1 MKILAYNNQALSIN
15 GKGVYIEDLSA
26 LAENGS
32 LIKIVTPIVNK
43 GDLVY
48 LDVDGK
54 GEKLYRVLKC
64 KGDVAMVMA
73 MYDDLT
79 SKWNETNT
87 TTTMGTLTVRKYE
100 GSTLDIYLNT
110 TWYGT
115 LSTETKNAIVTESL
129 ICDAWFEND
138 TGNPNYTGTWG
149 TSVPGDT
156 NYTISK
162 YAGGTLNIGN
172 RNVFALGIQ
181 DVIDYLSDDS
191 VKVDTSAILRN
202 VNIWKMFWNDE
213 AGHSGKVAWLR
224 SSYADSSSYVWAAG
238 GPTGNLGHISPST
251 NFVVRPAFNINL
263 SQVPFTVYRLP
274 AKGDIVKLNLD
285 GTEREYRVLSM
296 NGSVGKIVG
305 MWDSL
310 ISKYNETNTTTTMGT
325 LTVQKYEDS
334 TLDTYLNITWYNT
347 LSNTAKAAIVPER
360 VVCDTWYKNDN
371 GNPGYTGTYGTDIPG
386 TNSYTISKYAGGTLN
401 IGNRNVFALSVQDVI
416 DYLSDDN
423 VKVDTSAILRN
434 VNIWKMF
441 WNDEISH
448 SSNFWLRSSSGEYS
462 DNAWYAGNY
471 NGNLG
476 WIKATNSM
484 YVRPALNLDFSKIS
498 STLT

>member
-54 GEKLYRVLKC
+54 GDKLYRVLKC

-79 SKWNETNT
+79 SKWNETST
-87 TTTMGTLTVRKYE
+87 TTTMGTLVVQKYE
-100 GSTLDIYLNT
+100 GSTLDTYLNT

-115 LSTETKNAIVTESL
+115 LSTEAKNAIMAESL

-162 YAGGTLNIGN
+162 YAGDTLNIGN
-172 RNVFALGIQ
+172 RYVFALGVQ

-238 GPTGNLGHISPST
+238 GPTGNLGHINPST

-263 SQVPFTVYRLP
+263 SQVPFTVYQELP
-274 AKGDIVKLNLD
+274 KKGDIVTLNLD
-285 GTEREYRVLSM
+285 GTDREYRVLSM
-296 NGSVGKIVG
+296 DGSVG
-305 MWDSL
+305 
-310 ISKYNETNTTTTMGT
+310 
-325 LTVQKYEDS
+325 EDH
-334 TLDTYLNITWYNT
+334 
-347 LSNTAKAAIVPER
+347 
-360 VVCDTWYKNDN
+360 
-371 GNPGYTGTYGTDIPG
+371 G
-386 TNSYTISKYAGGTLN
+386 
-401 IGNRNVFALSVQDVI
+401 DV
-416 DYLSDDN
+416 
-423 VKVDTSAILRN
+423 
-434 VNIWKMF
+434 
-441 WNDEISH
+441 
-448 SSNFWLRSSSGEYS
+448 
-462 DNAWYAGNY
+462 
-471 NGNLG
+471 
-476 WIKATNSM
+476 
-484 YVRPALNLDFSKIS
+484 
-498 STLT
+498 